1 MDNTK
6 IHIKHFGSFGNYY
19 SNWTDPEL
27 YKELGLIPNNIYPT
41 KKYPTKAH
49 PRTFEIV
56 NEKLFNYA
64 IIKYEIQHESI
75 TEYRRNLMAK
85 QLKP

>member
-6 IHIKHFGSFGNYY
+6 IHILSFGSFPYNA
-19 SNWTDPEL
+19 STWTDSNTL
-27 YKELGLIPNNIYPT
+27 HELGLIGLLPTSMYIY
-41 KKYPTKAH
+41 

-56 NEKLFNYA
+56 NEKLFSLS

-75 TEYRRNLMAK
+75 SEYKRNLMAK

>member
-6 IHIKHFGSFGNYY
+6 IHIKHFGSFGNYH
-19 SNWTDPEL
+19 SNWTDPDL
-27 YKELGLIPNNIYPT
+27 YKELGLSP
-41 KKYPTKAH
+41 KAH

-56 NEKLFNYA
+56 NEKLFSHA
-64 IIKYEIQHESI
+64 IIKYEIQHESLS
-75 TEYRRNLMAK
+75 EYRRNLILK